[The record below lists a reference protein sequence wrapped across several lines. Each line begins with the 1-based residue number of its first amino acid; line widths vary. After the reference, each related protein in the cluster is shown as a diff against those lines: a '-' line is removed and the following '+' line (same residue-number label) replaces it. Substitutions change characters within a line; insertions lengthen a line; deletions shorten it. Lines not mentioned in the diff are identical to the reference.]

1 MKEVTISIDTLRIVW
16 EWHYNP
22 ATDYRDPPEVT
33 AAWREIAKLA
43 GLNDRCTCGEDD
55 NTDPEKSLPHKTWCP
70 KAD

>member
-1 MKEVTISIDTLRIVW
+1 MKEVSIDINTLRLLY

-22 ATDYRDPPEVT
+22 ATDYRDPPEIT
-33 AAWREIAKLA
+33 AAWREIAELA

-55 NTDPEKSLPHKTWCP
+55 NTDPEWSILHKTWCP